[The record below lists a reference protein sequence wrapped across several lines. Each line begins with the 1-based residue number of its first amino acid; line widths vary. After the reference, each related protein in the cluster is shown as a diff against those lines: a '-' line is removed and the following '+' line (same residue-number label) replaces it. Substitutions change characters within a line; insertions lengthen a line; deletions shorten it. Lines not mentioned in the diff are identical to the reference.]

1 MKQIPIRRLSSKYTE
16 LNAVG
21 QFSIRKIKDV
31 LNGRDIVHDLHRHDF
46 FLILLLEKGE
56 GTHEIDFIKHELHNH
71 DIFILRPGQV
81 HTLSMKAKSTG
92 YIMEF
97 DPAFYQP
104 SNKLADQRFKKA
116 IGKNYCKVK
125 KNNFDKLESILSSI
139 FIEFNKKQEDYNDAI
154 KIYIELFFIEY
165 LRQSTNE
172 KRSSKTEN
180 LYIQDKFEE
189 LLSLLEEN
197 ICSKKNASQY
207 AELLNLSLYQINSIT
222 KSSVGKSV
230 SVLINEQ
237 IILEAKR
244 YLLATTNQVKD
255 VADHVGYEDVSY
267 FIRFFKKQTGY
278 TPDAFRQNFK

>member
-16 LNAVG
+16 LSVTG
-21 QFSIRKIKDV
+21 QFSIRKITDILK
-31 LNGRDIVHDLHRHDF
+31 GRDIVHDLHRHDF

-56 GTHEIDFIKHELHNH
+56 GTHEIDFIKHQLHNH

-81 HTLSMKAKSTG
+81 HALSIKSKSTG

-104 SNKLADQRFKKA
+104 TNKPADQRFRKA

-125 KNNFDKLESILSSI
+125 KNNFNKLESILSSI
-139 FIEFNKKQEDYNDAI
+139 FNEFNKKQEDYIDAI
-154 KIYIELFFIEY
+154 KVYLELFFIEY
-165 LRQSTNE
+165 LRQSVNE
-172 KRSSKTEN
+172 KRGSKIEN
-180 LYIQDKFEE
+180 LYIQDRFEE
-189 LLSLLEEN
+189 LMSLLEEN

-207 AELLNLSLYQINSIT
+207 AELLNLSLYQLNSIT
-222 KSSVGKSV
+222 KSSVGKSI
-230 SVLINEQ
+230 SDLINQQ

-244 YLLATTNQVKD
+244 FLLGTTNQIKD
-255 VADHVGYEDVSY
+255 IADHIGYDDVSY
-267 FIRFFKKQTGY
+267 FIRFFRKQTGY

>member
-1 MKQIPIRRLSSKYTE
+1 M
-16 LNAVG
+16 NAVG
-21 QFSIRKIKDV
+21 QFSIRKITDV
-31 LNGRDIVHDLHRHDF
+31 LNGRDIVHDLHKHDF
-46 FLILLLEKGE
+46 FLILLLEKAE
-56 GTHEIDFIKHELHNH
+56 GSHEIDFTKHQLHNH

-81 HTLSMKAKSTG
+81 HTLSMKSKSRG

-97 DPAFYQP
+97 DPVFYQP

-116 IGKNYCKVK
+116 IGKNYCKIK

-154 KIYIELFFIEY
+154 KIYLELFFIEY
-165 LRQSTNE
+165 LRQSANE
-172 KRSSKTEN
+172 KRASKTEN

-189 LLSLLEEN
+189 LMSLLEEN

-207 AELLNLSLYQINSIT
+207 AELLNLSLYQLNFIT

-230 SVLINEQ
+230 SILINEQ

-244 YLLATTNQVKD
+244 YLLATTNQIKEI
-255 VADHVGYEDVSY
+255 ADHIGYEDVSY